1 MSYRRWNDVVC
12 LLGVAKFNRSLE
24 TNWLTLSWRRPL
36 SYRKQSIDLPS
47 KSMDWFLYDNGLRHE
62 KVKRGCSPFQPRAA
76 FHIKPVIW
84 FGVQH
89 KCLVSLWNA
98 ILGWSGLSL
107 AAAKVLFFKK
117 VLFFYRKLSMYYLLF
132 KFASVVLFANIFMN
146 LSIYH
151 TCIHIPQKAIK

>member
-1 MSYRRWNDVVC
+1 MRSINKYQHLKLLKNLRMSKNVYKIHRQNWKFVDTFSNEFLICFNWFNELICFSVLFFQFNPSQRN
-12 LLGVAKFNRSLE
+12 VAF
-24 TNWLTLSWRRPL
+24 
-36 SYRKQSIDLPS
+36 DL
-47 KSMDWFLYDNGLRHE
+47 KTGHFFFEL
-62 KVKRGCSPFQPRAA
+62 Q
-76 FHIKPVIW
+76 IKY
-84 FGVQH
+84 
-89 KCLVSLWNA
+89 LVSLWNA

-151 TCIHIPQKAIK
+151 TCVHIPQKAIK